1 MENQRAK
8 AKIQQGNLVYLGLL
22 NQDFSVLDVEYRYNF
37 EDKKKF
43 KKISEGYNDVI
54 GWEDDVPLTICKVS
68 KVVSP
73 YAWRNQ
79 TELKINWRDSKNLS
93 Y

>member
-8 AKIQQGNLVYLGLL
+8 AKIQQGNWIYLGLL
-22 NQDFSVLDVEYRYNF
+22 NENLTVLDVQYRYHF
-37 EDKKKF
+37 EDKNKVSQ
-43 KKISEGYNDVI
+43 IDEQYSDVI